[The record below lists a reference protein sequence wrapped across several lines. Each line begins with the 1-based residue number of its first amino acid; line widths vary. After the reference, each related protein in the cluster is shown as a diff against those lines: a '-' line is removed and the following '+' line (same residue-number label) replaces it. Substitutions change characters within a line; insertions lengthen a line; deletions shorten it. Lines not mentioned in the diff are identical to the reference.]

1 MAHVPQSGQ
10 VLTGRHVLLCFLA
23 FFGVV
28 FAVNGY
34 FLSVAL
40 STHTGVVS
48 VEPYRKG
55 LKYNERIAA
64 AEQQHALG
72 WQDEISISPDG
83 LGLTLVMRDRDG
95 QPVRNL
101 EVSGALGRPATVRE
115 DVALV
120 LAETEPGRYQSALP
134 ADEHGAY
141 IATLEARRAGGAPD
155 VVYRARKRLWVER

>member
-1 MAHVPQSGQ
+1 MSSPQSGR

-23 FFGVV
+23 FFGVI

-55 LKYNERIAA
+55 LKYNDRIAA
-64 AEQQHALG
+64 AERQHALG
-72 WQDEISISPDG
+72 WQDEISIAADG
-83 LGLTLVMRDRDG
+83 LRLTLVMRDRDG

-101 EVSGALGRPATVRE
+101 QVTGALGRPVTTRE
-115 DVALV
+115 DVGLALV
-120 LAETEPGRYQSALP
+120 ETEPGRYESALP
-134 ADEHGAY
+134 AEEHGAY
-141 IATLEARRAGGAPD
+141 IATLEARGADGTPD
-155 VVYRARKRLWVER
+155 VLYRTRKRLWVEQ